1 MCDKERK
8 RKTLREL
15 PVQYL
20 TDERGD
26 VQSVLVPIDLWK
38 ELLAL
43 YEASGE
49 SDEGKQ
55 AENPA
60 KPPLTM
66 FGAFPELA
74 EIEFGEKF
82 EAVKQPGRESIDK
95 QFERLQGHS

>member
-1 MCDKERK
+1 MSDTEST

-20 TDERGD
+20 PDEKGD
-26 VQSVLVPIDLWK
+26 IQNVLVPIDLWK

-43 YEASGE
+43 YEASSD

-55 AENPA
+55 TESPTEL
-60 KPPLTM
+60 PLTM

-74 EIEFGEKF
+74 EIELGEEF
-82 EAVKQPGRESIDK
+82 EAVKQLGRKSIEK
-95 QFERLQGHS
+95 QLECLDGHR